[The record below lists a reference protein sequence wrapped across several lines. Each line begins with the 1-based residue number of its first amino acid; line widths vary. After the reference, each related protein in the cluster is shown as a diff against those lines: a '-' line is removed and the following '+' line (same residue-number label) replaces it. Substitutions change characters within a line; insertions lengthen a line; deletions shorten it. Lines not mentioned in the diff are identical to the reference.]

1 MEGYLKRAWALSIIT
16 VTLTFALNLHE
27 AERLAL
33 ENFYGIRAKDLEV
46 KEATTERK
54 EKFSAFLP
62 VINLEAS
69 YNIAREQSFA
79 FGAPPL
85 IPPQEFVFLKDQ
97 FPKVT
102 LTFSQNLL
110 NLPAFREYSLS
121 KTKEK
126 ASKMILEEEK
136 IKTLYKVR
144 EAYINALKA
153 KAAIQ
158 ILEKQEERVRAHLND
173 IKALYE
179 EGMVTL
185 KDVLQT
191 QVRLHEVL
199 EKIAQA
205 RGNHRKA
212 LDYLSYLTGTEVEEI
227 EELDPESFMA
237 REEDFEI
244 LREKVKN
251 RPILR
256 YLDAGLEIAR
266 ESEDLVKS
274 YFYPSLVFEAFYQRT
289 EESDLFPKDRF
300 LISLA
305 LRWNLFSGLK
315 RFRNLEKARIGRKKS
330 LILKRDLE
338 EKILLELRS
347 VLEDI
352 KTVRERI
359 RLARKQVESAKEH
372 LKIAKERYL
381 QGIGTNTEVLDAQSE
396 LTSAEE
402 NLRMSLYDLVL
413 YSFKLKE
420 VVGDE

>member
-1 MEGYLKRAWALSIIT
+1 MERRLKRAWTLSLII
-16 VTLTFALNLHE
+16 VSLTFALSLHE

-33 ENFYGIRAKDLEV
+33 ENFYGIRTKDLEV
-46 KEATTERK
+46 KEATTERR

-102 LTFSQNLL
+102 ITFSQNLL

-121 KTKEK
+121 KTKER
-126 ASKMILEEEK
+126 ASKLLLEEER

-153 KAAIQ
+153 KAVIQ
-158 ILEKQEERVRAHLND
+158 ILEKQKERISAHLRD

-191 QVRLHEVL
+191 QVRLHEVQ

-205 RGNHRKA
+205 RGNYRKA
-212 LDYLSYLTGTEVEEI
+212 LDYLSYLTGTEVKEVEDM
-227 EELDPESFMA
+227 DPEGFTA
-237 REEDFEI
+237 VEEDFEI
-244 LREKVKN
+244 LKGKVKN
-251 RPILR
+251 RPLIR
-256 YLDAGLEIAR
+256 YLEAGLELAKG
-266 ESEDLVKS
+266 SEDLVRS

-300 LISLA
+300 LISFA

-315 RFRNLEKARIGRKKS
+315 RFRSLEKARIGKEKS
-330 LILKRDLE
+330 IILKKDVE
-338 EKILLELRS
+338 DKILLELRS

-352 KTVRERI
+352 KTARERI
-359 RLARKQVESAKEH
+359 RLAKKQVESAKEH

-402 NLRMSLYDLVL
+402 SLKMSLYDLVL